1 MSNFTAFFAQ
11 NKLKPTT
18 IKFAVSESFVDS
30 DGKPIEWEL
39 RVVSANEDEEIRRAS
54 TRKVKTGRSG
64 AYTQEMDGNTYL
76 AKLTAASVVYP
87 DLNDKELQDSYKVM
101 GGEALLKAMLNAGE
115 YIRLSGKVAEIN
127 GFNESTE
134 ELVEEAKN

>member
-1 MSNFTAFFAQ
+1 
-11 NKLKPTT
+11 
-18 IKFAVSESFVDS
+18 
-30 DGKPIEWEL
+30 
-39 RVVSANEDEEIRRAS
+39 
-54 TRKVKTGRSG
+54 
-64 AYTQEMDGNTYL
+64 
-76 AKLTAASVVYP
+76 
-87 DLNDKELQDSYKVM
+87 M